1 MVFLL
6 NTACRDI
13 DRELL
18 KKLSTPTGNKYRFT
32 CPVGRAWFTV
42 FQYIYNNRGL
52 IPWTA
57 QNLDIV
63 TNTLKTW
70 TAKYETGE
78 TTGLAG
84 RIALYLKSE
93 IWKRERYP
101 YTLRRDSRFITL
113 TDVILAAAMELK
125 QELTDIF
132 QSFTD
137 TQTDDSYKENY

>member
-101 YTLRRDSRFITL
+101 YTLRRDSAIYHPYRCDFWRRNGTEAG
-113 TDVILAAAMELK
+113 TDRHLPILYRY
-125 QELTDIF
+125 TDG
-132 QSFTD
+132 
-137 TQTDDSYKENY
+137 